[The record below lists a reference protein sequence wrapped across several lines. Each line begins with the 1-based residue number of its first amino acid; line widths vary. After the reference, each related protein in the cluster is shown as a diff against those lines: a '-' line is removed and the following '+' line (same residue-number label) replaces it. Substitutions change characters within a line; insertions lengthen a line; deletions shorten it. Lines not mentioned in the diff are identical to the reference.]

1 MIFYG
6 TQDVEEF
13 DFGGQCVSVVDTGVA
28 IWSIP
33 TVHCGREKTTHTL
46 HTVILDFIS
55 PNTSEEYTFIMKQIT
70 VHVTVKCS
78 LTA

>member
-33 TVHCGREKTTHTL
+33 AVHCGREKTVLTHY
-46 HTVILDFIS
+46 I
-55 PNTSEEYTFIMKQIT
+55 Q
-70 VHVTVKCS
+70 
-78 LTA
+78 

>member
-13 DFGGQCVSVVDTGVA
+13 DFGGQSVSVVDTGVA

-33 TVHCGREKTTHTL
+33 AVHCGREKTVLTHY
-46 HTVILDFIS
+46 I
-55 PNTSEEYTFIMKQIT
+55 Q
-70 VHVTVKCS
+70 
-78 LTA
+78 